1 MRGAFADTK
10 MTGCTLLLKVFPT
23 YRARRSDWIL
33 LFVDVYKRQVYWE
46 GGQGERIPA
55 WATRVVQD
63 EQTKI
68 FSAQVWA
75 PEKPYKF
82 KKKTFKPDTTQLLIY
97 ECHIGMA
104 QQEEKVGT
112 YNEFREKILPRIA
125 EEGYNC
131 IQIMA
136 IQEHPYYGSFGY
148 HVSSFFAASSR
159 FGTPDELK
167 ALIDAAHEMGIA
179 VIMDIVH
186 SHAVKNEVEGLGRF
200 DGAYTVSYTRL
211 DVYKIQT
218 E

>member
-1 MRGAFADTK
+1 MYRVKNSPGVWEVELNPNAVKHGDLYK
-10 MTGCTLLLKVFPT
+10 LKV
-23 YRARRSDWIL
+23 RWN
-33 LFVDVYKRQVYWE
+33 
-46 GGQGERIPA
+46 GGEGERIPA

-82 KKKTFKPDTTQLLIY
+82 RKKVFRAKIDPLMIY

-104 QQEEKVGT
+104 QNEEKVGT
-112 YNEFREKILPRIA
+112 YNEFREKILPRVA
-125 EEGYNC
+125 ADGYNC

-159 FGTPDELK
+159 
-167 ALIDAAHEMGIA
+167 GIERT
-179 VIMDIVH
+179 D
-186 SHAVKNEVEGLGRF
+186 
-200 DGAYTVSYTRL
+200 
-211 DVYKIQT
+211 
-218 E
+218 